1 MKPLLIK
8 NKKSISL
15 ETAIKFFAMAVLVM
29 IVANIVRDQ
38 LSGSGKE
45 AKNLIGDVED
55 TDRDGIPNY
64 YDECDCD
71 EGPERDTHNGCP
83 DAGPHK
89 DGYGETRN
97 KVCEEEIKGNKA

>member
-1 MKPLLIK
+1 MIKIK
-8 NKKSISL
+8 NKKSIIGTL
-15 ETAIKFFAMAVLVM
+15 VKWIVLAAVIL
-29 IVANIVRDQ
+29 IVANVVSDK

-45 AKNLIGDVED
+45 TSNLIGDVED

-83 DAGPHK
+83 TTGPYK
-89 DGYGETRN
+89 DGYSIVKNEE
-97 KVCEEEIKGNKA
+97 CEGLKGTAV